1 MTYFQR
7 FAIASFICLELLIFV
22 GAVVRATG
30 SGLGCPDW
38 PFCYGCWVPPTRVE
52 EIDFSKL
59 NLEKFRKK
67 AAQYGRDPESI
78 TVETLKAEFD
88 PVATW
93 IEYLNRLTSLPL
105 GLAVVV
111 LFFLSWRQPRSLT
124 LASTAALIL
133 LLTNAWL
140 GAKVVLSGLQA
151 GIITTHMAL
160 AIVMLNVLVFVNW
173 KSGAFER
180 ILRSRGGS
188 VTRGSFLAGGLL
200 MVLVIIEGLMGSQV
214 REMTDHLARTHAGE
228 SRLAWTTELEQSWVY
243 LVHRSFSWLVLGT
256 SIWFLITS
264 NHLRW
269 LEGVIVGIVF
279 AQMILGIVLAH
290 IGILAVAQILHIGL
304 SSLLVSGLGLW
315 LLDAAGWVRNR
326 S

>member
-1 MTYFQR
+1 
-7 FAIASFICLELLIFV
+7 
-22 GAVVRATG
+22 
-30 SGLGCPDW
+30 
-38 PFCYGCWVPPTRVE
+38 
-52 EIDFSKL
+52 
-59 NLEKFRKK
+59 
-67 AAQYGRDPESI
+67 
-78 TVETLKAEFD
+78 
-88 PVATW
+88 
-93 IEYLNRLTSLPL
+93 
-105 GLAVVV
+105 
-111 LFFLSWRQPRSLT
+111 
-124 LASTAALIL
+124 
-133 LLTNAWL
+133 
-140 GAKVVLSGLQA
+140 
-151 GIITTHMAL
+151 
-160 AIVMLNVLVFVNW
+160 
-173 KSGAFER
+173 
-180 ILRSRGGS
+180 
-188 VTRGSFLAGGLL
+188 